1 MCCQSMFLSK
11 VLQNKLRQIYNNFVL
26 FQGCMKTPG
35 DFIQFSENCGQG
47 YSNALCWAGAEQ
59 ASVHG
64 KCYVK
69 SRVAEINSCLSE

>member
-1 MCCQSMFLSK
+1 MLPKYVFVKSLAEEITYTR
-11 VLQNKLRQIYNNFVL
+11 NYNVL

-69 SRVAEINSCLSE
+69 SRVAEINSYLSE

>member
-1 MCCQSMFLSK
+1 
-11 VLQNKLRQIYNNFVL
+11 
-26 FQGCMKTPG
+26 MKTPG
-35 DFIQFSENCGQG
+35 DFIQFSQNCGQG